1 MGKRFNFRCIYTSPA
16 IFFVFVFLANTTG
29 TSKYSATLQAI
40 PIPDASIVRILLIAL
55 TLKTAFKLLADLL
68 EQMNIHLVIQETIHF
83 QYISCSYDSIFT
95 DSVV

>member
-1 MGKRFNFRCIYTSPA
+1 MGKRFNLRCIHFSGN
-16 IFFVFVFLANTTG
+16 IFRLCFLGKYNRNIKIFGYDTGNTNTRR
-29 TSKYSATLQAI
+29 LDRQ
-40 PIPDASIVRILLIAL
+40 DLVDLL